1 MIFFNL
7 VSFLELRIYLCKNI
21 LFTLKKYNSIF
32 EFSATKKTIITLGT
46 FDGVHL
52 GHQAIL
58 KKLVNATENG
68 TYESLVL
75 TFYPHPRMV
84 LNQEGTM
91 HLLNTI
97 EEKTILLE
105 KSGIDH
111 LIVHPFDEKFSKLSA
126 EAFVKSVL
134 VDQLNIHKIII
145 GYDHRFGENRSANI
159 TDLIEFGKKYN
170 FEVVQINA
178 EEINEITVSSTKIR
192 TALLDGAIEFANQY
206 LGYDYFFSG
215 KVIKGKQLGRT
226 IGFPTANII
235 LLESYKLIPK
245 NGVYVVYS
253 TINNKSEY
261 GMMNIGY
268 NPTVGENNKTIEVH
282 FFDLNEDLYDKIVNV
297 SIVKFIRTEEKFE
310 SIDALKM
317 QLNKDRE
324 FSKTYLR
331 ELTPGA

>member
-1 MIFFNL
+1 MKVSHSISAFN
-7 VSFLELRIYLCKNI
+7 
-21 LFTLKKYNSIF
+21 
-32 EFSATKKTIITLGT
+32 ATKKTIITLGT

-58 KKLVNATENG
+58 KKLVTATENG

-84 LNQEGTM
+84 LNQEGAM

-105 KSGIDH
+105 KFGIDH
-111 LIVHPFDEKFSKLSA
+111 LIVHPFDDAFSKLSA
-126 EAFVKSVL
+126 EAFVKNIL

-159 TDLIEFGKKYN
+159 TDLIHFGKQYN
-170 FEVVQINA
+170 FEVEQINA

-192 TALLDGAIEFANQY
+192 TALLDGAIELANQY

-215 KVIKGKQLGRT
+215 TVMKGKQLGRT
-226 IGFPTANII
+226 IGFPTANIV
-235 LLESYKLIPK
+235 LLETYKLIPK
-245 NGVYVVYS
+245 NGVYIVYS
-253 TINNKSEY
+253 TLNNKRVY
-261 GMMNIGY
+261 GMMNIGH

-282 FFDLNEDLYDKIVNV
+282 YFDVNEDLYDKIITVAFL
-297 SIVKFIRTEEKFE
+297 KFIRTEEKFD
-310 SIDALKM
+310 SIDALKI
-317 QLNKDRE
+317 QLNKDQE
-324 FSKTYLR
+324 FSKNYIET
-331 ELTPGA
+331 LTEGY

>member
-1 MIFFNL
+1 
-7 VSFLELRIYLCKNI
+7 
-21 LFTLKKYNSIF
+21 
-32 EFSATKKTIITLGT
+32 
-46 FDGVHL
+46 
-52 GHQAIL
+52 
-58 KKLVNATENG
+58 
-68 TYESLVL
+68 
-75 TFYPHPRMV
+75 
-84 LNQEGTM
+84 M

-97 EEKTILLE
+97 EEKTILFE
-105 KSGIDH
+105 KFGIDH
-111 LIVHPFDEKFSKLSA
+111 LIVHPFDNSFSKLSA
-126 EAFVKSVL
+126 EEFVKTVL
-134 VDQLNIHKIII
+134 VNQLNIHKIII

-159 TDLIEFGKKYN
+159 NDLIHFGKQFN
-170 FEVVQINA
+170 FEVAQINA

-192 TALLDGAIEFANQY
+192 TALLDGAIELANQY

-226 IGFPTANII
+226 IGFPTANIV
-235 LLESYKLIPK
+235 LLETYKLIPK

-253 TINNKSEY
+253 TINNNRVY

-282 FFDLNEDLYDKIVNV
+282 FFDLNEDLYDKIVTV

-310 SIDALKM
+310 SIDTLKM

-331 ELTPGA
+331 ELTPES

>member
-1 MIFFNL
+1 MKAIHSISAFN
-7 VSFLELRIYLCKNI
+7 S
-21 LFTLKKYNSIF
+21 S
-32 EFSATKKTIITLGT
+32 KKTIITLGT

-58 KKLVNATENG
+58 KKLVTASENG
-68 TYESLVL
+68 KYESLVL

-84 LNQEGTM
+84 LNQENAM

-97 EEKTILLE
+97 EEKTILFE
-105 KSGIDH
+105 KFGIDH
-111 LIVHPFDEKFSKLSA
+111 LIIHPFDNSFSKLSA
-126 EAFVKSVL
+126 EEFVKTVL
-134 VDQLNIHKIII
+134 VNQLNIHKIII

-159 TDLIEFGKKYN
+159 TDLIHFGKQFN
-170 FEVVQINA
+170 FEVAQINA

-192 TALLDGAIEFANQY
+192 TALLDGAIELANQY

-226 IGFPTANII
+226 IGFPTANIV
-235 LLESYKLIPK
+235 LLESYKLLPK

>member
-1 MIFFNL
+1 M
-7 VSFLELRIYLCKNI
+7 
-21 LFTLKKYNSIF
+21 KKYNSIF

>member
-1 MIFFNL
+1 L
-7 VSFLELRIYLCKNI
+7 KVSHSI
-21 LFTLKKYNSIF
+21 SIF
-32 EFSATKKTIITLGT
+32 NATKKTIITLGT

-68 TYESLVL
+68 AYESLVL

-111 LIVHPFDEKFSKLSA
+111 LIIHPFDENFSKLSA
-126 EAFVKSVL
+126 EAFVKNVL

-178 EEINEITVSSTKIR
+178 EEINEISISSTKIR
-192 TALLDGAIEFANQY
+192 TALLDGAIELANQY

-226 IGFPTANII
+226 IGFPTANIV
-235 LLESYKLIPK
+235 LLKTYKLIPK
-245 NGVYVVYS
+245 NGVYIVYS
-253 TINNKSEY
+253 TLNNKRVY
-261 GMMNIGY
+261 GMMNIGH

-282 FFDLNEDLYDKIVNV
+282 FFDINEDLYDKIVTV
-297 SIVKFIRTEEKFE
+297 SILKFIRSEEKFD
-310 SIDALKM
+310 SIDALKI

-324 FSKTYLR
+324 FSKSYLR
-331 ELTPGA
+331 DPTPES

>member
-1 MIFFNL
+1 MKVSHSISSFN
-7 VSFLELRIYLCKNI
+7 
-21 LFTLKKYNSIF
+21 
-32 EFSATKKTIITLGT
+32 ATKKTIITLGT

-58 KKLVNATENG
+58 KKLVSATENG

-84 LNQEGTM
+84 LNKEGAM

-105 KSGIDH
+105 KFGIDH
-111 LIVHPFDEKFSKLSA
+111 LIVHPFDDAFSKLSA
-126 EAFVKSVL
+126 EAFVKNIL

-159 TDLIEFGKKYN
+159 TDLIHFGKQYN
-170 FEVVQINA
+170 FEVAQINA

-192 TALLDGAIEFANQY
+192 TALLEGAIELANQY

-226 IGFPTANII
+226 IGFPTANIK
-235 LLESYKLIPK
+235 LSETYKLIPK
-245 NGVYVVYS
+245 NGVYIVYS
-253 TINNKSEY
+253 TLNNKRVY
-261 GMMNIGY
+261 GMMNIGH

-282 FFDLNEDLYDKIVNV
+282 YFDVNEDLYDKIITVAFL
-297 SIVKFIRTEEKFE
+297 KFIRTEEKFD
-310 SIDALKM
+310 SIDALKI
-317 QLNKDRE
+317 QLNKDQE
-324 FSKTYLR
+324 FSKNYIET
-331 ELTPGA
+331 LTEGY

>member
-1 MIFFNL
+1 LIFFNL

>member
-1 MIFFNL
+1 FTYLTLNL
-7 VSFLELRIYLCKNI
+7 SKNN
-21 LFTLKKYNSIF
+21 LKTFNSILR
-32 EFSATKKTIITLGT
+32 FSSIKKTIITLGT

-105 KSGIDH
+105 KYGIDD
-111 LIVHPFDEKFSKLSA
+111 LIIHPFDEKFSKLSA

-178 EEINEITVSSTKIR
+178 EEINEISISSTKIR
-192 TALLDGAIEFANQY
+192 TALLDGAIELANQY

-226 IGFPTANII
+226 IGFPTANIV
-235 LLESYKLIPK
+235 LLKTYKLIPK
-245 NGVYVVYS
+245 NGVYIVYS
-253 TINNKSEY
+253 TLNNKRVY
-261 GMMNIGY
+261 GMMNIGH

-282 FFDLNEDLYDKIVNV
+282 FFDINEDLYDKIVTV
-297 SIVKFIRTEEKFE
+297 SILKFIRSEEKFE

-324 FSKTYLR
+324 FSKSYLR
-331 ELTPGA
+331 EQTPES

>member
-1 MIFFNL
+1 
-7 VSFLELRIYLCKNI
+7 
-21 LFTLKKYNSIF
+21 
-32 EFSATKKTIITLGT
+32 
-46 FDGVHL
+46 
-52 GHQAIL
+52 
-58 KKLVNATENG
+58 
-68 TYESLVL
+68 
-75 TFYPHPRMV
+75 MV
-84 LNQEGTM
+84 LNQENAM

-97 EEKTILLE
+97 EEKTILFE
-105 KSGIDH
+105 KFGIDH
-111 LIVHPFDEKFSKLSA
+111 LIVHPFDNSFSKLSA
-126 EAFVKSVL
+126 GEFVKTVL
-134 VDQLNIHKIII
+134 VKQLNIHKIII
-145 GYDHRFGENRSANI
+145 GYDHRFGVNRTADIN
-159 TDLIEFGKKYN
+159 DLIHYGKQYN
-170 FEVVQINA
+170 FEVAQINA
-178 EEINEITVSSTKIR
+178 EEINEITISSTKIR
-192 TALLDGAIEFANQY
+192 TALLDGAIELANQY

-235 LLESYKLIPK
+235 LLESYKLLPK

-253 TINNKSEY
+253 TINNKREY

-324 FSKTYLR
+324 FSKNYLR
-331 ELTPGA
+331 ELTPGS

>member
-1 MIFFNL
+1 LQKKI
-7 VSFLELRIYLCKNI
+7 
-21 LFTLKKYNSIF
+21 LKKYNSIF
-32 EFSATKKTIITLGT
+32 TFSAAKKTIITLGT

-58 KKLVNATENG
+58 KKLVTATENG

-84 LNQEGTM
+84 LNQEGAM

-105 KSGIDH
+105 KFGVDN

-126 EAFVKSVL
+126 EAFVKNIL

-159 TDLIEFGKKYN
+159 TDLIHFGKQYN
-170 FEVVQINA
+170 FEVAQINA

-192 TALLDGAIEFANQY
+192 TALLEGAIELTNQY

-215 KVIKGKQLGRT
+215 TVMKGKQLGRT
-226 IGFPTANII
+226 IGFPTANIK
-235 LLESYKLIPK
+235 LSETYKLIPK
-245 NGVYVVYS
+245 NGVYIVYS
-253 TINNKSEY
+253 TLNNKRVY
-261 GMMNIGY
+261 GMMNIGH

-282 FFDLNEDLYDKIVNV
+282 FFDINEDLYDKIITVTV
-297 SIVKFIRTEEKFE
+297 LKFIRSEEKFE
-310 SIDALKM
+310 SIDTLKM

-324 FSKTYLR
+324 FSKNYINDLVHIS
-331 ELTPGA
+331 

>member
-1 MIFFNL
+1 MKVSHSISSFN
-7 VSFLELRIYLCKNI
+7 
-21 LFTLKKYNSIF
+21 
-32 EFSATKKTIITLGT
+32 ATKKTIITLGT

-58 KKLVNATENG
+58 KKLVSATEKG

-75 TFYPHPRMV
+75 TFYPHPRMI
-84 LNQEGTM
+84 LNQEGAM

-105 KSGIDH
+105 KFGIDH
-111 LIVHPFDEKFSKLSA
+111 LIVHPFDDAFSKLSA
-126 EAFVKSVL
+126 EAFVKNIL

-159 TDLIEFGKKYN
+159 TDLIHFGKQYN
-170 FEVVQINA
+170 FEVAQINA

-192 TALLDGAIEFANQY
+192 TALLEGAIELANQY

-226 IGFPTANII
+226 IGFPTANIK
-235 LLESYKLIPK
+235 LSETYKLIPK
-245 NGVYVVYS
+245 NGVYIVYS
-253 TINNKSEY
+253 TLNNKRVY
-261 GMMNIGY
+261 GMMNIGH

-282 FFDLNEDLYDKIVNV
+282 YFDVNEDLYDKIITVAFL
-297 SIVKFIRTEEKFE
+297 KFIRTEEKFD
-310 SIDALKM
+310 SIDALKI
-317 QLNKDRE
+317 QLNKDQE
-324 FSKTYLR
+324 FSKNYIET
-331 ELTPGA
+331 LTEGY

>member
-1 MIFFNL
+1 MKQFK
-7 VSFLELRIYLCKNI
+7 SA
-21 LFTLKKYNSIF
+21 F
-32 EFSATKKTIITLGT
+32 EFSSLKKTIVTLGT

-58 KKLVNATENG
+58 KKLVRATENG
-68 TYESLVL
+68 KYESLVL

-84 LNQEGTM
+84 LNQEDAM
-91 HLLNTI
+91 PLLNTI

-105 KSGIDH
+105 KFGIDH
-111 LIVHPFDEKFSKLSA
+111 LIVHPFDDIFSKLTA
-126 EAFVKSVL
+126 DAFVKNIL
-134 VDQLNIHKIII
+134 VDQFNIHKIII

-159 TDLIEFGKKYN
+159 TDLIQFGKQYN
-170 FEVVQINA
+170 FEVAQINA
-178 EEINEITVSSTKIR
+178 EEINEITISSTKIR
-192 TALLDGAIEFANQY
+192 TALLDGAIELANQY

-235 LLESYKLIPK
+235 LLESYKLLPK
-245 NGVYVVYS
+245 SGVYVVYS
-253 TINNKSEY
+253 TINNNRVY
-261 GMMNIGY
+261 GMMNIGH

-282 FFDLNEDLYDKIVNV
+282 FFDVNEDLYDKIVTV
-297 SIVKFIRTEEKFE
+297 SILKFIRTEEKFE

-324 FSKTYLR
+324 FSKNYLR
-331 ELTPGA
+331 ELTPGS

>member
-1 MIFFNL
+1 MKVSHSISSFN
-7 VSFLELRIYLCKNI
+7 
-21 LFTLKKYNSIF
+21 
-32 EFSATKKTIITLGT
+32 ATKKTIITLGT

-58 KKLVNATENG
+58 KKLVSATEKG

-75 TFYPHPRMV
+75 TFYPHPRMI
-84 LNQEGTM
+84 LNQEGAM

-105 KSGIDH
+105 KFGIDH
-111 LIVHPFDEKFSKLSA
+111 LIVHPFDDAFSKLSA
-126 EAFVKSVL
+126 EAFVKNIL

-159 TDLIEFGKKYN
+159 TDLIHFGKQYN
-170 FEVVQINA
+170 FEVAQINA

-192 TALLDGAIEFANQY
+192 TALLEGAIELANQY

-226 IGFPTANII
+226 IGFPTANIK
-235 LLESYKLIPK
+235 LSETYKLIPK
-245 NGVYVVYS
+245 NGVYIVYS
-253 TINNKSEY
+253 TLNNKRVY
-261 GMMNIGY
+261 GMMNIGH

-282 FFDLNEDLYDKIVNV
+282 YFDVNEDLYDKIRTVAFL
-297 SIVKFIRTEEKFE
+297 KFIRTEEKFD
-310 SIDALKM
+310 SIDALKI
-317 QLNKDRE
+317 QLNKDQE
-324 FSKTYLR
+324 FSKNYIET
-331 ELTPGA
+331 LTEGY

>member
-1 MIFFNL
+1 MKQF
-7 VSFLELRIYLCKNI
+7 K
-21 LFTLKKYNSIF
+21 SIF
-32 EFSATKKTIITLGT
+32 EFSSVKKTIITLGT

-58 KKLVNATENG
+58 KKLVSATEKG

-84 LNQEGTM
+84 LNQEGAM

-105 KSGIDH
+105 KFGVDN
-111 LIVHPFDEKFSKLSA
+111 LIVHPFDDAFSKLSA
-126 EAFVKSVL
+126 EAFVKNIL

-159 TDLIEFGKKYN
+159 TDLIHFGKQFN
-170 FEVVQINA
+170 FEVEQINA

-192 TALLDGAIEFANQY
+192 TALLEGAIELANQY

-215 KVIKGKQLGRT
+215 TVMKGKQLGRT
-226 IGFPTANII
+226 IGFPTANIK
-235 LLESYKLIPK
+235 LSETNKLIPK
-245 NGVYVVYS
+245 NGVYIIYS
-253 TINNKSEY
+253 TLNNKRIY
-261 GMMNIGY
+261 GMMNIGH

-282 FFDLNEDLYDKIVNV
+282 YFDVNEDLYYKIITVAFL
-297 SIVKFIRTEEKFE
+297 KFIRTEEKFDT
-310 SIDALKM
+310 IDALKI

-324 FSKTYLR
+324 FSKNYINDLVHIS
-331 ELTPGA
+331 

>member
-1 MIFFNL
+1 M
-7 VSFLELRIYLCKNI
+7 
-21 LFTLKKYNSIF
+21 
-32 EFSATKKTIITLGT
+32 
-46 FDGVHL
+46 